1 MWVIKVFLAILG
13 LSAGFTVAGGLFAL
27 IIGLGII
34 PRYAGR
40 THTGRHIMLYESCV
54 AFGGVAGNIVMLYHI
69 SLPLGKIM
77 AAAFGFF
84 SGAFVGGWYMALAE
98 IVNTYPIFIRR
109 VKLVRCLSYLVLSI
123 ALGKCA
129 GALVYF
135 INGW

>member
-1 MWVIKVFLAILG
+1 MWVTKVFLAILG
-13 LSAGFTVAGGLFAL
+13 VSAGFTVAGGLFAL

-54 AFGGVAGNIVMLYHI
+54 ALGGAVGNIVMLYKI
-69 SLPLGKIM
+69 PIPLGLIM
-77 AAAFGFF
+77 AIAFGFF
-84 SGAFVGGWYMALAE
+84 AGVFVGGWYMALAE
-98 IVNTYPIFIRR
+98 IVNTYPIFMRR
-109 VKLVRCLSYLVLSI
+109 FKLVRCLSYMVLGV